1 MKIRADLH
9 THSHF
14 SDGMLSPAELMSR
27 AAAAGVGLFALTD
40 HDNMAGCN
48 EGAAAAK
55 ALGLKFVR
63 GMEVSSYLG
72 AAKVHILGYGCAEN
86 DAYARFLKER
96 QEGARM
102 RAEDILAK
110 ANEALSLDVSMEEV
124 DTFRVSKETPI
135 HTMHIVRAF
144 AARLHADL
152 DELYRKVFAP
162 GGRAFSDMGRP
173 LPVDAVHIIH
183 EMGGIAVL
191 AHPAQILILPEDVSK
206 RFSSLSA
213 EEKEEA
219 KRTYV
224 GARESFMEM
233 LTGAGLD
240 GIECYHSTHTGEETE
255 RFLRFARERDLLVT
269 GGSDFHDDGS
279 GRKVGDPPFYAE
291 ERLLAAFRLL

>member
-1 MKIRADLH
+1 MKVRADLH
-9 THSHF
+9 THSYY
-14 SDGMLSPAELMSR
+14 SDGAYAPAELLSR

-48 EGAAAAK
+48 EGAAAAE

-63 GMEVSSYLG
+63 GIEVSSYLG
-72 AAKVHILGYGCAEN
+72 AAKVHVLGYGCTEN
-86 DAYARFLKER
+86 DAYVRFLKER

-102 RAEDILAK
+102 RAEDVLAK

-124 DTFRVSKETPI
+124 DSFRVSKDAPV

-233 LTGAGLD
+233 LTEEGLD
-240 GIECYHSTHTGEETE
+240 GIECYHSTHTEKETE
-255 RFLRFARERDLLVT
+255 RFLRFAREKDLLVT
-269 GGSDFHDDGS
+269 GGSDFHVDGS
-279 GRKVGDPPFYAE
+279 GRKIGCPPFYAE
-291 ERLLAAFRLL
+291 EGLLAALRLL